1 MGNFGP
7 CSFLPFCRPF
17 SSLFD
22 GKLERTSAG
31 PEGLALA
38 LSGVKMGISSGRDR
52 LSLSCFFR
60 DVEEVTEMQRGKE
73 LRWKRQ
79 ITDSKESTQEL

>member
-1 MGNFGP
+1 
-7 CSFLPFCRPF
+7 
-17 SSLFD
+17 
-22 GKLERTSAG
+22 
-31 PEGLALA
+31 
-38 LSGVKMGISSGRDR
+38 MGISSGRDR